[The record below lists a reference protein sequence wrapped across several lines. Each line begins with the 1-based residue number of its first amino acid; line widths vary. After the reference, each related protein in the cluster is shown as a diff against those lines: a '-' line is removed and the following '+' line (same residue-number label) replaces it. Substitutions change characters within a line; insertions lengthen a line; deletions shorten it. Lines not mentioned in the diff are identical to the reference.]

1 MSATTP
7 RRRHS
12 PAVYRRRRLV
22 VLLLAL
28 LVVAAVV
35 WLFVAQPWR
44 SVAATGEPAP
54 ASSASDSATPGAL
67 PDPTETETTPPDAE
81 STGADGANSDVPAAG
96 AENQQPSPE
105 LTPTAEACVPGA
117 ISVEALT
124 DKQSYAS
131 GENPQLSIR
140 LTNTGGTDCTL
151 DVGTSAQ
158 SFTISS
164 GSDVWWRSTD
174 CQTEPSS
181 MIVLLKAGQQV
192 TSAAPLTWDRTRSDV
207 GTCQGDRP
215 KAPGGGATYHLS
227 VSIGGVAS
235 TTTAAFQLY

>member
-1 MSATTP
+1 MSAPTP

-12 PAVYRRRRLV
+12 PAVYRRRRLG
-22 VLLLAL
+22 VLLLAVL
-28 LVVAAVV
+28 IVGAVV

-44 SVAATGEPAP
+44 SVAATGGPTP
-54 ASSASDSATPGAL
+54 SVSSSATDGAQ
-67 PDPTETETTPPDAE
+67 PDPTDTASAPPAAA
-81 STGADGANSDVPAAG
+81 SGGSNGANSDVPADG
-96 AENQQPSPE
+96 AEGDQPSPE
-105 LTPTAEACVPGA
+105 LTPTAEGCLPGA
-117 ISVEALT
+117 ITVEALT

-140 LTNTGGTDCTL
+140 LSNTGATDCTL

-158 SFTISS
+158 AFTIAS

-181 MIVLLKAGQQV
+181 MVVLLKAGQQV
-192 TSAAPLTWDRTRSDV
+192 TSAAPLSWDRTRSEV

-227 VSIGGVAS
+227 VSIGGIPSA
-235 TTTAAFQLY
+235 TTAAFQLY

>member
-1 MSATTP
+1 MSVTTP

-12 PAVYRRRRLV
+12 PAVYRRRRLA

-28 LVVAAVV
+28 LVVGAVV
-35 WLFVAQPWR
+35 WLLVAQPWT
-44 SVAATGEPAP
+44 SVAATGEPQP
-54 ASSASDSATPGAL
+54 AVSDSSTPAAS
-67 PDPTETETTPPDAE
+67 PEPTASEASPPDAE
-81 STGADGANSDVPAAG
+81 STGSNGANSDVPPEGAQAEQESPDATAA
-96 AENQQPSPE
+96 AEGC
-105 LTPTAEACVPGA
+105 LPGA
-117 ISVEALT
+117 ITVEALT

-140 LTNTGGTDCTL
+140 LTNTSGTDCTL

-158 SFTISS
+158 AFTISS

-181 MIVLLKAGQQV
+181 MVVLLKAGQQV
-192 TSAAPLTWDRTRSDV
+192 TSAAPLTWDRTRSAT

-215 KAPGGGATYHLS
+215 KAPGGGATYHLT
-227 VSIGGVAS
+227 VSIGGIPSA
-235 TTTAAFQLY
+235 TTAAFQLY